1 MILCVIVAFHIG
13 MLLGPE
19 RASGVLPEP
28 LAGAYR
34 TARALYTLAW
44 GDYSV
49 AVAIE
54 RLTGIPISGMSRQ
67 IIYDGASGAAATCV
81 AGLAALGYGLPAW
94 IGLLPGPVRAFA
106 EHAYRVAPPTSDARS
121 RAETPFVSPQE
132 SLGQLAARR
141 LDFDN
146 IWT

>member
-1 MILCVIVAFHIG
+1 MILSVIVAFHIG

-54 RLTGIPISGMSRQ
+54 RLTGISISGMSRQ
-67 IIYDGASGAAATCV
+67 IIYDGASGVAATCV
-81 AGLAALGYGLPAW
+81 AGLAAFGYGLPAW
-94 IGLLPGPVRAFA
+94 IGLLPGPARALA
-106 EHAYRVAPPTSDARS
+106 EGAFRVA
-121 RAETPFVSPQE
+121 TPF
-132 SLGQLAARR
+132 
-141 LDFDN
+141 F
-146 IWT
+146 